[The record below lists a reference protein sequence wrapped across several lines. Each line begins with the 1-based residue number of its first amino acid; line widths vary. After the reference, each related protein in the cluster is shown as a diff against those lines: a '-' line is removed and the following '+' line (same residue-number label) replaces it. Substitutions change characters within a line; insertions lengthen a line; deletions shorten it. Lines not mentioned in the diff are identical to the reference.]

1 METIRNKKRH
11 ASDCALLCLGRAKEE
26 EACRMYSS
34 RGSVVIWPALTFLT
48 PTRSSRT
55 IVLPLQTDCSVEE
68 ERTSVTNTRHAAGRS
83 SGNRRVEVGAL
94 VQQKERKI

>member
-34 RGSVVIWPALTFLT
+34 RGSVVIWPALTF
-48 PTRSSRT
+48 S
-55 IVLPLQTDCSVEE
+55 LPLGRPEQLCYHYRTYCSVEE